1 MKLVKFIEY
10 LRNHQKQLVWLSLGV
25 LMLLIAIDAIPGLVD
40 KPHAQTKIE
49 HIEHL
54 PGFWSVFGFVACAL
68 IVLVSKWLGHLFLMK
83 REDYYDE

>member
-10 LRNHQKQLVWLSLGV
+10 LRNHQKQLVWFSIGV
-25 LMLLIAIDAIPGLVD
+25 LVLLIAIDATPALVD
-40 KPHAQTKIE
+40 KHHAHTKPE
-49 HIEHL
+49 HF